1 LLSAQSTADGLLRLV
16 GEDDLQRRVQDRI
29 TGRGRVTDDEAP
41 RLARVLLTGQVH
53 LVPQSELD
61 QVRAAQPGI
70 DLCRGSRQPAA
81 GIVGD
86 QQQIL
91 SKEHAHTLPSLHRSI
106 WRGETFGL
114 VGESGCGKTT
124 IGRVIVGLDRPTS
137 GVINFGGRDLAKV
150 SSREYRRQ
158 RRKIHFMFQDS
169 YASLDPRM
177 RAGTI
182 LREPLVAQGLGSR
195 GEQRRR
201 VEEMLDHVG
210 LPWQAIERYP
220 HEFSGGQRQRLGFA
234 RALTLSPDLIVA
246 DEPVSAL
253 DVSIQAQ
260 MLNLMND
267 LQRELGLTY
276 LFISHDLAVVRYLSN
291 DIGVMYLGKLVEVG
305 PADKVY
311 GSPAHPY
318 TKGLI
323 IAAPVADPQAEKAK
337 VRAGVA
343 GEVPSAITPPSL
355 CRFRT
360 RARSRRTGAR
370 KRSRCCDR
378 SDPRISR
385 PAISR

>member
-1 LLSAQSTADGLLRLV
+1 MFAGCPAD
-16 GEDDLQRRVQDRI
+16 
-29 TGRGRVTDDEAP
+29 
-41 RLARVLLTGQVH
+41 
-53 LVPQSELD
+53 
-61 QVRAAQPGI
+61 
-70 DLCRGSRQPAA
+70 
-81 GIVGD
+81 
-86 QQQIL
+86 
-91 SKEHAHTLPSLHRSI
+91 
-106 WRGETFGL
+106 
-114 VGESGCGKTT
+114 
-124 IGRVIVGLDRPTS
+124 
-137 GVINFGGRDLAKV
+137 
-150 SSREYRRQ
+150 
-158 RRKIHFMFQDS
+158 
-169 YASLDPRM
+169 
-177 RAGTI
+177 
-182 LREPLVAQGLGSR
+182 
-195 GEQRRR
+195 
-201 VEEMLDHVG
+201 
-210 LPWQAIERYP
+210 
-220 HEFSGGQRQRLGFA
+220 
-234 RALTLSPDLIVA
+234 
-246 DEPVSAL
+246 
-253 DVSIQAQ
+253 Q

>member
-177 RAGTI
+177 RPARSCANRSWRRASARGGSSGAGWRRCSIMSACHGRPSSGT
-182 LREPLVAQGLGSR
+182 RTSSPAASGSGLVSR
-195 GEQRRR
+195 GR
-201 VEEMLDHVG
+201 
-210 LPWQAIERYP
+210 
-220 HEFSGGQRQRLGFA
+220 
-234 RALTLSPDLIVA
+234 
-246 DEPVSAL
+246 
-253 DVSIQAQ
+253 
-260 MLNLMND
+260 
-267 LQRELGLTY
+267 
-276 LFISHDLAVVRYLSN
+276 
-291 DIGVMYLGKLVEVG
+291 
-305 PADKVY
+305 
-311 GSPAHPY
+311 
-318 TKGLI
+318 
-323 IAAPVADPQAEKAK
+323 
-337 VRAGVA
+337 
-343 GEVPSAITPPSL
+343 
-355 CRFRT
+355 
-360 RARSRRTGAR
+360 
-370 KRSRCCDR
+370 
-378 SDPRISR
+378 
-385 PAISR
+385 